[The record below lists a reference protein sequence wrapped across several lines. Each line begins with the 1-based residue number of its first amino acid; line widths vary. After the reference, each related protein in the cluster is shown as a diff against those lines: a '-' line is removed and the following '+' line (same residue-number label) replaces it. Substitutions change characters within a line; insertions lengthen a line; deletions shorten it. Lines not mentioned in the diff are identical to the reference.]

1 MPKIL
6 SNKLIP
12 LKVIFKNVSDKGTAT
27 ISESKACFKY
37 FLNM

>member
-27 ISESKACFKY
+27 ISEQ
-37 FLNM
+37 